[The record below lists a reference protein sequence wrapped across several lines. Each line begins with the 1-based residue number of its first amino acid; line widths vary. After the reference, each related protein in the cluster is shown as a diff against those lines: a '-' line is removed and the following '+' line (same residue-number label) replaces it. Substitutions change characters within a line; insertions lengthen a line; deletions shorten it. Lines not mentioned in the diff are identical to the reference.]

1 MGAPVVTSLT
11 SYVLLN
17 QPVLASTLFVAS
29 DPDNDPIT
37 QYRFTDLSAAGG
49 TGFFRFNGVP
59 RPQGA
64 TTTVTSADLSKL
76 SFVSGSLI
84 GNENIRVEVFAN
96 GEWSA
101 AVLSQVFFVRDNI
114 TPPIVTISNPTVL
127 QDEVI
132 LASTFVS
139 AADPDGWPIQKFFLR
154 DTKTGGTSGTL
165 RLNGVELAQG
175 TYHTVSAANFAGLD
189 YLARSYTENEKIE
202 VFAWDGTMWSSYKF
216 AAPNVLRNANVP
228 TAFFG
233 DVAVASGISSP
244 IVQAT
249 GWNDPDGNTVKLYQF
264 MDTTAT
270 AGSGNLELFGS
281 VLAPNVWHS
290 VSTANLGSMRFV
302 GAGSN
307 SQDDLKYRVWDGRFW
322 SNVADLRVRTVVR
335 PELADSFAH
344 QTSLWNIP
352 AVDFVDK
359 LDVGPAFQ
367 KYELVDLNAGS
378 LSGFLR
384 KGNQNLAGG
393 VVHTI
398 NASELGQLQFRTGRP
413 EVRSYDDVLI
423 RAYNGTFWGNW
434 AKAEF
439 RTEPNYRHAL
449 KQLDNPF
456 NMSTM
461 EANDWNDWLPLVG
474 APRSILSYSFAEQF
488 DGNGFDGATED
499 NFSQFTIAQRAMARE
514 SFRQVSEFADFEFF
528 EVPDSSTNVFFGLGG
543 IVRMSNYGNPDGE
556 AAAYAGFPGFGE
568 FSGNIKMNVAFTSTT
583 LAGTQP
589 GTPTF
594 ETFIHELG
602 HVMGLKHPHDDQP
615 RLPDSTDSS
624 LFSVMSYNGNPYFQP
639 ISANYL
645 SPYDVISIQ
654 DLYGANLSTRTGDDV
669 YSINGFFGGNANWM
683 GTIWDAGG
691 NDTLSIAGAQQASI
705 VDLRQ
710 GSQSSFGTSFN
721 PFTGQS
727 FLTRDH
733 VAIAFNCN
741 IENVVGSSFGD
752 VITGNFLDN
761 SIDGGLGA
769 DNITGG
775 GGDDQIVGGGGDDVL
790 VWGHGEGNDFLNEQ
804 GLGGR
809 DRIRML
815 ASPMLDDFAIDL
827 SFRRLGRDL
836 IVELA
841 VENNLVDDTF
851 RISNQLWGGYRV
863 ETIEFNGV
871 NVDLT
876 SVFAQASS
884 VSKRF
889 NISNS
894 SSVFGFIATPA

>member
-1 MGAPVVTSLT
+1 MGAPVVTPLT

-17 QPVLASTLFVAS
+17 QSVLASTLFTAS

-37 QYRFTDLSAAGG
+37 QYRFTDLSAAGS
-49 TGFFRFNGVP
+49 TGFFRYNGVP
-59 RPQGA
+59 RPQGS
-64 TTTVTSADLSKL
+64 TTTVASADLSKL

-114 TPPIVTISNPTVL
+114 TPPIVTTSNPTVL
-127 QDEVI
+127 QDEVA
-132 LASTFVS
+132 LASTFIS
-139 AADPDGWPIQKFFLR
+139 AADPDGWPIQKFFIR
-154 DTKTGGTSGTL
+154 DTKTGAASGTL

-175 TYHTVSAANFAGLD
+175 TYHTVTAASFAGLD
-189 YLARSYTENEKIE
+189 YLARNYTENEKIE
-202 VFAWDGTMWSSYKF
+202 VFAWDGTMWSAYKF

-233 DVAVASGISSP
+233 DVAVASNISSP
-244 IVQAT
+244 IVHAT

-264 MDTTAT
+264 MDTTV
-270 AGSGNLELFGS
+270 GGGNLELFGS
-281 VLAPNVWHS
+281 ALAPNVWHS
-290 VSTANLGSMRFV
+290 VTTANLGSMRFL
-302 GAGSN
+302 GAGTN
-307 SQDDLKYRVWDGRFW
+307 TQDDVKYRVWDGRFW

-335 PELADSFAH
+335 PELADSFTH
-344 QTSLWNIP
+344 QTSLWNVP

-359 LDVGPAFQ
+359 LDIGPAFQ
-367 KYELVDLNAGS
+367 RYEVVDLNGNS

-384 KGNQNLAGG
+384 KGNQSLAAN

-398 NASELGQLQFRTGRP
+398 NANELGQLTFRTGRP
-413 EVRSYDDVLI
+413 EVRSTDTVLI
-423 RAYNGTFWGNW
+423 RAFNGTFWGNW

-439 RTEPNYRHAL
+439 HTEPNYRHAL

-456 NMSTM
+456 NLSTM
-461 EANDWNDWLPLVG
+461 EANDWNDWLPLINF
-474 APRSILSYSFAEQF
+474 PRSVLTYSFAEQF
-488 DGNGFDGATED
+488 DGNDFDGATAD
-499 NFSQFTIAQRAMARE
+499 NFSQFTVAQRAMARE
-514 SFRQVSEFADFEFF
+514 SFRQVEEFAEFEFV
-528 EVPDSSTNVFFGLGG
+528 EVPDSSGNVYYGVGG
-543 IVRMSNYGNPDGE
+543 TVRMSNYFNPDGE
-556 AAAYAGFPGFGE
+556 AAAYASFPGIGE
-568 FSGNIKMNVAFTSTT
+568 FNGHIKMNTAFTSISQ
-583 LAGTQP
+583 AGTQP

-602 HVMGLKHPHDDQP
+602 HVMGLKHPHEQQP
-615 RLPDSTDSS
+615 RLPDATDNP
-624 LFSVMSYNGNPYFQP
+624 LFSVMSYNFNPNFQTL
-639 ISANYL
+639 SASYH
-645 SPYDVISIQ
+645 SPYDVLSIQ
-654 DLYGANLSTRTGDDV
+654 DLYGANLTTRTGDDV

-691 NDTLSIAGAQQASI
+691 NDTLSAAGAQQGSI

-710 GSQSSFGTSFN
+710 GRQSSFGTSFDF
-721 PFTGQS
+721 FTGLPS
-727 FLTRDH
+727 LTRDH

-741 IENVVGSSFGD
+741 IENAVGSSFGD
-752 VITGNFLDN
+752 VLTGNFLDN

-769 DNITGG
+769 DTITGG
-775 GGDDQIVGGGGDDVL
+775 GGDDQLVGGGSDDTFI
-790 VWGHGEGNDFLNEQ
+790 WGHGEGNDFLNEQ

-809 DRIRML
+809 DRIRL
-815 ASPMLDDFAIDL
+815 NSSPMLDDFASDL

-851 RISNQLWGGYRV
+851 RISNQQWGGYRV

-876 SVFAQASS
+876 SVFAQATS
-884 VSKRF
+884 VSKKF
-889 NISNS
+889 SISAS
-894 SSVFGFIATPA
+894 TSVFGFIATPV